1 VLLLI
6 ARAEKHPKEFSNQI
20 TSEEEEKVDDDDDAK
35 DESKQTWRERSK
47 S

>member
-20 TSEEEEKVDDDDDAK
+20 TSEEEEKVDDDEAK